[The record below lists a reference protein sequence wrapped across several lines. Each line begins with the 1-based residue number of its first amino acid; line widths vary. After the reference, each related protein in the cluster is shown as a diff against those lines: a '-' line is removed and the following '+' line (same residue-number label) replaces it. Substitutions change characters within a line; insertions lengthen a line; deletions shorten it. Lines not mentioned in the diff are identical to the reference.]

1 MTSDNMKGIKHEKGI
16 LEHSSTESCCSTA
29 SETLMDIEIGR
40 TDGINQVC

>member
-16 LEHSSTESCCSTA
+16 LEHSSTESCRSTA
-29 SETLMDIEIGR
+29 SETLMDVEIEG